1 MPISRLLYTSSARLE
16 PGPQTIDKQL
26 CRLAGEA
33 ALLNEEAGI
42 TGVLVYVEEQFIQVL
57 EGAEADVV
65 SLYEII
71 VTDPRHTEVEKVSRR
86 IVGERG
92 FGEWR
97 MGHLPRG
104 LVINAGRDALRVSR
118 TPGAGWDDTEVD
130 AILTEFRRAL
140 VSSSG
145 V

>member
-57 EGAEADVV
+57 EGESAVVEEVFERICCDFRHAQIKLVDLIPVRQRMFARWHMARLCEGADP
-65 SLYEII
+65 E
-71 VTDPRHTEVEKVSRR
+71 
-86 IVGERG
+86 
-92 FGEWR
+92 
-97 MGHLPRG
+97 
-104 LVINAGRDALRVSR
+104 
-118 TPGAGWDDTEVD
+118 
-130 AILTEFRRAL
+130 
-140 VSSSG
+140 SSSTMI
-145 V
+145 

>member
-1 MPISRLLYTSSARLE
+1 MTLLQLVYTSRATERFNDRDLPSLVATAR
-16 PGPQTIDKQL
+16 THND
-26 CRLAGEA
+26 RV
-33 ALLNEEAGI
+33 GI
-42 TGVLVYVEEQFIQVL
+42 TGALHFSDGRFIQVL
-57 EGAEADVV
+57 EGAETDVV
-65 SLYEII
+65 SLYEIF
-71 VTDPRHTEVEKVSRR
+71 VTDPRHTEVETVSRR

-118 TPGAGWDDTEVD
+118 TPVAGWDDTEVD